1 MNESEVMARL
11 RHELLNAMYNSYP
24 QPLDRTRLA
33 SDCRTPFLTR
43 DKDWYHHAVI
53 EQLKILDNAGLV
65 RPFHGGYTLT
75 EKGRRDRQQVA
86 RFMNKAGTPPE
97 AA

>member
-1 MNESEVMARL
+1 MARL
-11 RHELLNAMYNSYP
+11 RHELLNTMYNKYP
-24 QPLDRTRLA
+24 QPLDRQLLA
-33 SDCRTPFLTR
+33 SECRAPFLSR

-53 EQLKILDNAGLV
+53 EQLKILDNAGLI
-65 RPFHGGYTLT
+65 RPSHGGYTLS

-86 RFMNKAGTPPE
+86 RFFNNNDTPPE